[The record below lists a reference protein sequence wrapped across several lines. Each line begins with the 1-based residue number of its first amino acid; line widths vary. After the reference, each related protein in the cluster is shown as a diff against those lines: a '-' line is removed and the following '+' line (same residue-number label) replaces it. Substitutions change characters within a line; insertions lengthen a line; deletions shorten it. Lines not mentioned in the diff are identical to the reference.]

1 MSSKI
6 DILDSWL
13 LVPHYRLIVCT
24 FSIDKKSV
32 FDDKR
37 RLNKSIVDVTIVI
50 NVSV

>member
-1 MSSKI
+1 MQIEVLHYKL
-6 DILDSWL
+6 IL
-13 LVPHYRLIVCT
+13 HT
-24 FSIDKKSV
+24 FSIDKESV